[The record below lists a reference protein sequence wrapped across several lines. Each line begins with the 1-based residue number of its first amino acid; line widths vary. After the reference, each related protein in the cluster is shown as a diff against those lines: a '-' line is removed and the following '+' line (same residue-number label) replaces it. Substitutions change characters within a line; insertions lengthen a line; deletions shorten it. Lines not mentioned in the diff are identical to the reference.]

1 MSGHQDVEEVA
12 QCREGLVLGRRPVG
26 EFVQEPAGQAGGD
39 LVQLQ
44 SLVLAPG
51 EEPAHLV
58 GVGGPRVGV
67 RDPGREELV
76 RGEAGRLAGAH
87 EDGREG
93 PLELMLSAGESSVL
107 RDEFLLSH
115 NR

>member
-1 MSGHQDVEEVA
+1 MA
-12 QCREGLVLGRRPVG
+12 QSREGLVLGRGGPG
-26 EFVQEPAGQAGGD
+26 ELVQEPAGQAGRD

-44 SLVLAPG
+44 PLVLAPG

-67 RDPGREELV
+67 RDSRGEELV
-76 RGEAGRLAGAH
+76 RGEAGARAGPH

-93 PLELMLSAGESSVL
+93 PLKLCFRRRIVSFE
-107 RDEFLLSH
+107 REFLVRH
-115 NR
+115 IR